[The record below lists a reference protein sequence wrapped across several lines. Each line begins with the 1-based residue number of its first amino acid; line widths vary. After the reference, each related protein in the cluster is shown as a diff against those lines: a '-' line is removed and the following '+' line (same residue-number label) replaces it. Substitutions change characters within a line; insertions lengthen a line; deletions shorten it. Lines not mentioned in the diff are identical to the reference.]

1 MGSLL
6 KSKTSNRNTMAC
18 TQVLSGIQVDC
29 EPSMGGLKVVYIA
42 NHADVADFQVTDGKI
57 TSITMAASK
66 TFKTYSFR
74 RNTASMTST
83 LAVDPANGASV
94 STDVALS
101 FLKQDTAKRIEIS
114 ALSIGELVMLVT
126 DANGRTWFLGKD
138 MPVMASAGGAESGT
152 TYTDGNR
159 YTITLQDNSKDYP
172 FEVKTSAEQEGDT
185 NFVDLSSITTGN

>member
-1 MGSLL
+1 
-6 KSKTSNRNTMAC
+6 MAC
-18 TQVLSGIQVDC
+18 TQILSGIQVDC

-42 NHADVADFQVTDGKI
+42 NSSDVSKFSITDGQI
-57 TSITMAASK
+57 TDIEMITGK

-83 LAVDPANGASV
+83 LSVDPANGTSV
-94 STDVALS
+94 ATDVSLS
-101 FLKQDTAKRIEIS
+101 FLKQDTQKRIEIS
-114 ALSIGELVMLVT
+114 ALSIGELVMIVQ
-126 DANGRTWFLGKD
+126 DANGRYWFLGKD

-172 FEVKTSAEQEGDT
+172 YEIKTAPATESDT
-185 NFVDLSSITTGN
+185 DYVNISSIVS

>member
-1 MGSLL
+1 MS
-6 KSKTSNRNTMAC
+6 C
-18 TQVLSGIQVDC
+18 TQVLNGIQVDC

-42 NHADVADFQVTDGKI
+42 NHSDVTDFTVDSGGQI
-57 TSITMAASK
+57 TSITMASGK

-83 LAVDPANGASV
+83 LSVDPANGTSV

-101 FLKQDTAKRIEIS
+101 FLKQDTSKRIEIS
-114 ALSIGELVMLVT
+114 ALSIGELALIVQ
-126 DANGRTWFLGKD
+126 DANGRYWFLGKD

-152 TYTDGNR
+152 NYTDGNR

-172 FEVKTSAEQEGDT
+172 YEVKTVPASSGDT
-185 NFVDLSSITTGN
+185 DYVNIESIVS

>member
-1 MGSLL
+1 MSCVQTL
-6 KSKTSNRNTMAC
+6 N
-18 TQVLSGIQVDC
+18 GIQVDC

-42 NHADVADFQVTDGKI
+42 NSADIESFKITDGQI
-57 TSITMAASK
+57 TTITMVSGK

-83 LAVDPANGASV
+83 LNVDPANGTSV
-94 STDVALS
+94 ATDVVLS
-101 FLKQDTAKRIEIS
+101 FLKQDTQKRIEIS
-114 ALSIGELVMLVT
+114 ALSIGELVLMVQ
-126 DANGRTWFLGKD
+126 DANERYWFLGKD

-172 FEVKTSAEQEGDT
+172 YEIKTTPATEGDT
-185 NFVDLSSITTGN
+185 DFVNIDSIIS

>member
-1 MGSLL
+1 MS
-6 KSKTSNRNTMAC
+6 C
-18 TQVLSGIQVDC
+18 TQILNGIQVDC

-42 NHADVADFQVTDGKI
+42 NSYDVADFTVTDGKI
-57 TSITMAASK
+57 TNIDMASGK

-83 LAVDPANGASV
+83 LSVDPANGTSV
-94 STDVALS
+94 ATDVSLS
-101 FLKQDTAKRIEIS
+101 FLKQDTQKRIEIS
-114 ALSIGELVMLVT
+114 ALSIGELVLMVQ
-126 DANGRTWFLGKD
+126 DANGRYWFLGKD

-172 FEVKTSAEQEGDT
+172 YEIKVAPETESDTDYVNITSIVA
-185 NFVDLSSITTGN
+185 